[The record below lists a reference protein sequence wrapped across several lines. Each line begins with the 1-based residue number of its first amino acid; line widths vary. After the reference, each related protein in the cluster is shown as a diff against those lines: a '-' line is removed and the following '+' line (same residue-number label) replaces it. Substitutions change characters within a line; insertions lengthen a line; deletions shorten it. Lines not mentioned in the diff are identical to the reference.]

1 MGSFWYGR
9 CHPIHTQGC
18 HDRCSR
24 PPVGRG
30 WRDYL
35 QGLVEGQEVQVSRIG
50 RLPVDV
56 PAGVQVN
63 VQGSNVHIKGPKGEL
78 QRTFSS
84 LIGIALEKNQVVIT
98 RGSDGPEERALHGTT
113 RAVIANMVHGVSA
126 GFVVVLEIEGVG
138 YRSEMDGKTL
148 VLHVGYSHP
157 VRMEPPAG
165 ISFEVELKTRQIKV
179 LGYDREVVGQTA
191 AEIRRVRPPE
201 PYHGKGIRYAGE
213 KIRRKAGKA
222 GKGAK

>member
-1 MGSFWYGR
+1 
-9 CHPIHTQGC
+9 
-18 HDRCSR
+18 
-24 PPVGRG
+24 
-30 WRDYL
+30 
-35 QGLVEGQEVQVSRIG
+35 VSRIG

-56 PAGVQVN
+56 PAGVQVD

-84 LIGIALEKNQVVIT
+84 LIGISLEENQVIVS
-98 RGSDGPEERALHGTT
+98 RNSDKPNERALHGTT
-113 RAVIANMVHGVSA
+113 RAVIANMVYGVST
-126 GFVVVLEIEGVG
+126 GFEIVLEVEGVG
-138 YRSEMDGKTL
+138 YRSEMDGNAL

-157 VRMEPPAG
+157 VKVEPPDG
-165 ISFEVELKTRQIKV
+165 ISFEADQKTRQIKV
-179 LGYDREVVGQTA
+179 LGFDREVVGQTA

-222 GKGAK
+222 GKGAG